1 MVRNGLKIYCHLC
14 WMRFKVFFNKDL
26 VPHHPWKNP
35 SEIVK
40 HTESRQSIRVLMIFF
55 LFFFKKGLKQG
66 FQMKERNYS

>member
-40 HTESRQSIRVLMIFF
+40 HTENRQGIMSLRFF
-55 LFFFKKGLKQG
+55 LDYFFFFLKKGNKQG
-66 FQMKERNYS
+66 FQRK

>member
-40 HTESRQSIRVLMIFF
+40 HTESRQSIRVFNFF
-55 LFFFKKGLKQG
+55 FFFFKKSIKQG
-66 FQMKERNYS
+66 FQMKERKY